1 MDLWLILFIFDGILF
16 VIIAGT
22 VLYLGVF
29 AVAAL
34 FHSKPVIPKAKKLNR
49 FVILIP
55 AYKQDNVIE
64 QTVLSALSQAYP
76 QRMFDVTVI
85 SDHQDELTNMRLAQY
100 PITLL
105 IPNFEESAKAKSL
118 QYAILNLPEFKIYDA
133 VIILDGDNIIDQ
145 DFLEQVN
152 DAYEIAATKAIQT
165 HRISKNRDTAAAR
178 MDAIFE
184 ESTKAK
190 SLQYAILNLPE
201 FKIYDAV
208 IILDGDNIID
218 QDFLDQVNNAFE
230 IAATKAIQTHRISKN
245 RDTAAAR
252 MDAIFEEINNAIFR
266 RGHISFGLSAALA
279 GSGTVFDFNW
289 YKTNVMRARTSGED
303 KELEALLMRQDI
315 FVDYFDDIYVYGEKK
330 RTTTTLN
337 EQRGRWAMQQFSN
350 LFRNIRFLPGAIFRK
365 QYNLADKLIQWMLV
379 PRTNMIGIIMIMSIV
394 LPFIY
399 LTMAIKWW
407 ILGALA
413 LFIFAIATPDY
424 LVDEMWDKTFLR
436 SPFVSLWKMFSFKI
450 HKKS

>member
-1 MDLWLILFIFDGILF
+1 MDFWLTLFIFDGILF

-22 VLYLGVF
+22 VLYMGVF

-34 FHSKPVIPKAKKLNR
+34 FHSKPEIPKAKKFNR

-55 AYKQDNVIE
+55 AYKQDHVIE
-64 QTVLSALSQAYP
+64 QTVLAALSQAYP

-85 SDHQDELTNMRLAQY
+85 SDHQDEITNMKLAQY

-105 IPNFEESAKAKSL
+105 TPN
-118 QYAILNLPEFKIYDA
+118 
-133 VIILDGDNIIDQ
+133 
-145 DFLEQVN
+145 
-152 DAYEIAATKAIQT
+152 
-165 HRISKNRDTAAAR
+165 
-178 MDAIFE
+178 FE

-252 MDAIFEEINNAIFR
+252 MDAIFEEINNTIFR
-266 RGHISFGLSAALA
+266 RGHISCGLSAALA

-289 YKTNVMRARTSGED
+289 YKINVMRTKTSGED

-330 RTTTTLN
+330 RTTSKLN
-337 EQRGRWAMQQFSN
+337 EQRGRWATQQFAN
-350 LFRNIRFLPGAIFRK
+350 LFHNIRFLPGAIFRK

-379 PRTNMIGIIMIMSIV
+379 PRTTMVGIIMIMCLI

-407 ILGALA
+407 ILGSLA
-413 LFIFAIATPDY
+413 LFIFALATPDY

-436 SPFVSLWKMFSFKI
+436 SPFVSLWKMFNIKI

>member
-1 MDLWLILFIFDGILF
+1 MDFWLILFIFDGILF

-29 AVAAL
+29 AMAAL
-34 FHSKPVIPKAKKLNR
+34 FHSKPIIPKAKKLNR

-64 QTVLSALSQAYP
+64 QTVLAALSQAYP

-105 IPNFEESAKAKSL
+105 IPNFEESSKAKSL

-184 ESTKAK
+184 E
-190 SLQYAILNLPE
+190 
-201 FKIYDAV
+201 
-208 IILDGDNIID
+208 
-218 QDFLDQVNNAFE
+218 
-230 IAATKAIQTHRISKN
+230 
-245 RDTAAAR
+245 
-252 MDAIFEEINNAIFR
+252 INNTIFR

-289 YKTNVMRARTSGED
+289 YKTNVMRTKTSGED

-315 FVDYFDDIYVYGEKK
+315 FVDYFDHIYVYGEKK

-379 PRTNMIGIIMIMSIV
+379 PRTNMIGVIMIMSIV

-407 ILGALA
+407 ILGSLA

>member
-1 MDLWLILFIFDGILF
+1 MDFWLILYIFDGILF

-34 FHSKPVIPKAKKLNR
+34 FHSKPVIPKAKKFNR

-64 QTVLSALSQAYP
+64 QTVLAALSQAYP

-85 SDHQDELTNMRLAQY
+85 SDHQEELTNMRLAQY

-105 IPNFEESAKAKSL
+105 IPN
-118 QYAILNLPEFKIYDA
+118 
-133 VIILDGDNIIDQ
+133 
-145 DFLEQVN
+145 
-152 DAYEIAATKAIQT
+152 
-165 HRISKNRDTAAAR
+165 
-178 MDAIFE
+178 FE

-208 IILDGDNIID
+208 VILDGDNIID
-218 QDFLDQVNNAFE
+218 QDFLEQVNNAYE

-252 MDAIFEEINNAIFR
+252 MDAIFEEINNTIFR
-266 RGHISFGLSAALA
+266 RGHISCGLSAALS

-289 YKTNVMRARTSGED
+289 YKTNVMRTKTSGED
-303 KELEALLMRQDI
+303 KELEALLMRQDV
-315 FVDYFDDIYVYGEKK
+315 FVDYFDHIYVYGEKK
-330 RTTTTLN
+330 RTTSKLN
-337 EQRGRWAMQQFSN
+337 EQRGRWATQQFIN

-379 PRTNMIGIIMIMSIV
+379 PRTNMIGIIMIMSLV

-407 ILGALA
+407 ILGSLA
-413 LFIFAIATPDY
+413 LFIFALATPDY

-436 SPFVSLWKMFSFKI
+436 SPFVSLWKMFNFKI